1 MSIQSNSS
9 LLSQAR
15 VLVVG
20 SDPGVCSDLI
30 RILTPQIAE
39 LIQATDGETGLERWS
54 KFSPDV
60 VIATQLS
67 PDFDPFGMSE
77 KIRALDPDALI
88 MIVSAAAS
96 NDFLHRVIE
105 LGIDAHLLLPL
116 DCSQLLDMLARCLRD
131 RQRVLDLKMASMVF
145 EVVNEGIL
153 ITDDQARILAVN
165 PAFSLLTGYRPD
177 EVVGQRTSLLS
188 SGLHPPEF
196 YRTMWETL
204 LTHGRWSGEIT
215 NRRKDGVLY
224 DQWLSIA
231 AVDGEIGVPQR
242 FVGLVSDITERK
254 REEERM
260 RRLAHFDSLTGLPN
274 RVLFLDRLQRSIARA
289 RRYRHKLAV
298 LYLDLDHFKLIN
310 DNWGHAAGDEV
321 LRVSSSR
328 MLQALRMSDTVSRR
342 GGDEFVLILE
352 QGDAPERMDII
363 CQKLLDEI
371 SKEIPYG
378 NTTLKIDA
386 SIGVAI
392 YPDDA
397 EDTDELLVAADLAL
411 YEAKAAGKGCFR
423 FFHPWETLRSHGRRD
438 MERALREGLT
448 DWRYTLRYLPEVSLK
463 TGRAE
468 YVEALLRFQH
478 PEFGLL
484 DAGRFLE
491 IAEEIGIMPELGRK
505 ALAQAAGEL
514 NNMNGD
520 LGLVIDLSAKQ
531 LSAPD
536 AVGHLLATLAAAGVP
551 TRRIT
556 FECSEAALTGN
567 ERAVKTLLGLA
578 DSGCKFSLDDFGAG
592 YCSFSLLSQLPMSS
606 IKIDRSF
613 TCEITVNPQMRELVA
628 ALVAFAQRLGVR
640 AVAEGVET
648 PEQLEMLRQIGC
660 DAVQGYV
667 FGRPLSFDEW
677 RVCALAIDGDFGI
690 VSG

>member
-1 MSIQSNSS
+1 MGFRSNSS

-15 VLVVG
+15 ILVVE
-20 SDPGVCSDLI
+20 SDPGLRADLV
-30 RILTPQIAE
+30 RMLSPSVRE
-39 LIQATDGETGLERWS
+39 VVQATDGDAGLNCWS
-54 KFSPDV
+54 RISPDV
-60 VIATQLS
+60 VIAGQSISGIDALE
-67 PDFDPFGMSE
+67 MSG
-77 KIRALDPDALI
+77 KIRALDSDALI
-88 MIVSAAAS
+88 MLISTAAD
-96 NDFLHRVIE
+96 NDFLHRVID

-116 DCSQLLDMLARCLRD
+116 DHALMLDMLARCLRD

-177 EVVGQRTSLLS
+177 EVVGQRTSMLS

-196 YRTMWETL
+196 YRTMWENL

-231 AVDGEIGVPQR
+231 AVDGEIGMPRR

-289 RRYRHKLAV
+289 RRYRHKLAL

-310 DNWGHAAGDEV
+310 DSWGHAAGDEV
-321 LRVSSSR
+321 LRVSASR
-328 MLQALRMSDTVSRR
+328 MVQALRMSDTVSRR

-352 QGDAPERMDII
+352 QGDTPECMDSI
-363 CQKLLDEI
+363 CQKLLNEI
-371 SKEIPYG
+371 SREIPYG
-378 NTTLKIDA
+378 NALLRIDA

-397 EDTDELLVAADLAL
+397 EEADELLAAADVAL

-423 FFHPWETLRSHGRRD
+423 FFHPWEMPRSHGRRD
-438 MERALREGLT
+438 MEHALREGLT
-448 DWRYTLRYLPEVSLK
+448 DWRYTLRYLPEVCLK

-514 NNMNGD
+514 NDMGGD

-536 AVGHLLATLAAAGVP
+536 AVNHLLETLASAGVP
-551 TRRIT
+551 TRRLT

-567 ERAVKTLLGLA
+567 ERAVRTLLGLA
-578 DSGCKFSLDDFGAG
+578 ESGCKFSLDDFGAG

-613 TCEITVNPQMRELVA
+613 TSEITVNPQMRELVA

-648 PEQLEMLRQIGC
+648 PEQLEVLRRIGC

-667 FGRPLSFDEW
+667 FGKPLSFNEW
-677 RVCALAIDGDFGI
+677 RASSLVHKGI
-690 VSG
+690 LGAVG